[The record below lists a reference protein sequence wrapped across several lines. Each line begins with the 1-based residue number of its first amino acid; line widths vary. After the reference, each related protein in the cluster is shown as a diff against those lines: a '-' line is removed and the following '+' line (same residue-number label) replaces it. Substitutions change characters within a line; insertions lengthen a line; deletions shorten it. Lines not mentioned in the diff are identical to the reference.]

1 MDKIQIYITKEEL
14 SELVSLYRDVN
25 NSEELVLNDDDKQFY
40 RKMKDLYNNWDRE
53 LASQQDFLLED

>member
-25 NSEELVLNDDDKQFY
+25 NSDELVLNDDDKQFY

-53 LASQQDFLLED
+53 LASQQDFF

>member
-1 MDKIQIYITKEEL
+1 VDKIQIYITKEEL

-25 NSEELVLNDDDKQFY
+25 NSDELVLNDDDKQFY

-53 LASQQDFLLED
+53 LASQQDFF

>member
-25 NSEELVLNDDDKQFY
+25 NSEELVLNDEDKQFY

-53 LASQQDFLLED
+53 LASQQDFF